1 MDSTDPLLFT
11 CELYNVFA
19 LRVVFPN
26 GRIET
31 VSANDNSLNR
41 GLPAGFSE
49 VSLSINTSMINE
61 LERNISLTL
70 SIANASLLDG
80 REIVCDDTSRRRL
93 NIFTAGCRVCGKF

>member
-26 GRIET
+26 GQIET
-31 VSANDNSLNR
+31 VSVNDKSLHR
-41 GLPAGFSE
+41 RLPAGFSH

-61 LERNISLTL
+61 WERNISLTL
-70 SIANASLLDG
+70 SVANASLLDG
-80 REIVCDDTSRRRL
+80 RGIVCDDTSRLPL
-93 NIFTAGCRVCGKF
+93 NNMTAGCRVCGKF